1 MDKRTQIFGAAL
13 KLFVEFGFHGTPT
26 SKIAQEAGVANGTL
40 FHYFPTKDDLIIALF
55 KDSKGKM
62 NNYVADNSVIE
73 NSLKGILK
81 GQYLSALYWAMD
93 NKLEFRFIEQ
103 FKTSPYLTKIV
114 SEEMEKH
121 LNPLIEMLQKG
132 IIDKIIK
139 DLPIDLL
146 LTIIS
151 SQVYG
156 LNNYLV
162 NNDFSKA
169 KQHQIISDTFE
180 LLWEMISVN
189 ANIA

>member
-1 MDKRTQIFGAAL
+1 MDKKTQIFEAAL

-40 FHYFPTKDDLIIALF
+40 FHYFPTKDDLIITLF
-55 KDSKGKM
+55 KDTKGKM
-62 NNYVADNSVIE
+62 NNYVADNSVID

-139 DLPIDLL
+139 DLPIELL

-151 SQVYG
+151 SQIYG

-180 LLWEMISVN
+180 LLWEMISLKAVE
-189 ANIA
+189 

>member
-1 MDKRTQIFGAAL
+1 MDKRTQIFEAAL

-55 KDSKGKM
+55 KDTKGKM

-121 LNPLIEMLQKG
+121 LNPLIEMFQKG

-151 SQVYG
+151 SQIYG

-180 LLWEMISVN
+180 LLWEMISLKAVE
-189 ANIA
+189 

>member
-1 MDKRTQIFGAAL
+1 MDKRTQIFEAAL

-55 KDSKGKM
+55 KDTKGKM
-62 NNYVADNSVIE
+62 NTYVADNSVIE

-151 SQVYG
+151 SQIYG

-169 KQHQIISDTFE
+169 KQHQIISDTFD
-180 LLWEMISVN
+180 LLWEMISLKPVE
-189 ANIA
+189 

>member
-1 MDKRTQIFGAAL
+1 MDKRTQIFEAAL

-55 KDSKGKM
+55 KETKGKM
-62 NNYVADNSVIE
+62 IEYVAQNSVIE
-73 NSLKGILK
+73 NTLKGILK
-81 GQYLSALYWAMD
+81 GQYLSTLYWAMD
-93 NKLEFRFIEQ
+93 NKLEFRFVEQ
-103 FKTSPYLTKIV
+103 FKTSPYLTMIA

-121 LNPLIEMLQKG
+121 LKPLLEMLNKG
-132 IIDKIIK
+132 IDNKIIK
-139 DLPIDLL
+139 PLPIDLML
-146 LTIIS
+146 SLIS
-151 SQVYG
+151 SHTYG

-180 LLWEMISVN
+180 LIWEMISVKYVE
-189 ANIA
+189 

>member
-1 MDKRTQIFGAAL
+1 MDKRTQIFEAAL

-55 KDSKGKM
+55 KDTKGKM

-132 IIDKIIK
+132 IVDKIIK

-151 SQVYG
+151 SQIYG

-169 KQHQIISDTFE
+169 KQHQIISDTFD
-180 LLWEMISVN
+180 LLWEMINFKAVE
-189 ANIA
+189 

>member
-1 MDKRTQIFGAAL
+1 MDKRTQIFEAAL

-55 KDSKGKM
+55 KDTKGKM

-132 IIDKIIK
+132 IVDKIIK

-151 SQVYG
+151 SQIYG

-180 LLWEMISVN
+180 LLWEMISLKAVE
-189 ANIA
+189 

>member
-1 MDKRTQIFGAAL
+1 MDKRTQIFEAAL

-55 KDSKGKM
+55 KDTKGKM

-132 IIDKIIK
+132 VIDKIIK

-151 SQVYG
+151 SQIYG

-169 KQHQIISDTFE
+169 KQHQIISDTFD
-180 LLWEMISVN
+180 LLWEMISLKAVE
-189 ANIA
+189 

>member
-1 MDKRTQIFGAAL
+1 MDKRTQIFEAAL

-55 KDSKGKM
+55 KDAKGKM

-139 DLPIDLL
+139 DLPIELL

-151 SQVYG
+151 SQIYG

-169 KQHQIISDTFE
+169 KQHQIISDTFD
-180 LLWEMISVN
+180 LLWEMISYNTVE
-189 ANIA
+189 

>member
-1 MDKRTQIFGAAL
+1 MDKRTQIFDAAL
-13 KLFVEFGFHGTPT
+13 KLFVELGFHGTPT

-55 KDSKGKM
+55 KDTKGKM
-62 NNYVADNSVIE
+62 NHYVADNSVIE

-93 NKLEFRFIEQ
+93 NKLAFRFIEQ

-151 SQVYG
+151 SQIYG

-169 KQHQIISDTFE
+169 KQHQIISDTFD
-180 LLWEMISVN
+180 LLWEMISLKIVE
-189 ANIA
+189 

>member
-1 MDKRTQIFGAAL
+1 MDKRTQIFEAAL

-55 KDSKGKM
+55 KDTKGKM
-62 NNYVADNSVIE
+62 NNYVADNSVID

-132 IIDKIIK
+132 IVDKIIK
-139 DLPIDLL
+139 DLPIELL

-151 SQVYG
+151 SQIYG

-180 LLWEMISVN
+180 LLWEMISLKAVE
-189 ANIA
+189 

>member
-1 MDKRTQIFGAAL
+1 MDKRTQIFEAAL

-55 KDSKGKM
+55 KDTKGKM

-132 IIDKIIK
+132 VIDRIIK

-151 SQVYG
+151 SQIYG

-169 KQHQIISDTFE
+169 KQHQIISDTFD
-180 LLWEMISVN
+180 LLWEMISLKAVE
-189 ANIA
+189 

>member
-1 MDKRTQIFGAAL
+1 MDKRTQIFEAAL

-55 KDSKGKM
+55 KDTKGKM

-151 SQVYG
+151 SQIYG

-169 KQHQIISDTFE
+169 KQHQIISDTFD
-180 LLWEMISVN
+180 LLWEMISLKPVE
-189 ANIA
+189 

>member
-1 MDKRTQIFGAAL
+1 MDKRTQIFEAAL

-55 KDSKGKM
+55 KETKGKM
-62 NNYVADNSVIE
+62 IEYVAENSVIE
-73 NSLKGILK
+73 NTLKGILK
-81 GQYLSALYWAMD
+81 GQYLSTLYWAMD
-93 NKLEFRFIEQ
+93 NKLEFRFVEQ
-103 FKTSPYLTKIV
+103 FKTSPYLTMIA

-121 LNPLIEMLQKG
+121 LKPLFEMLNKG
-132 IIDKIIK
+132 IDDKIIK
-139 DLPIDLL
+139 PLPLDLMLSL
-146 LTIIS
+146 IS
-151 SQVYG
+151 SHTYG

-180 LLWEMISVN
+180 LIWEMISLKSVE
-189 ANIA
+189 